1 MPFEVFDKRMTPLA
15 KAPSVTI
22 QKRGVISL
30 NKAAHDLINNAETVE
45 LLYDR
50 DRNVIA
56 LRASDDSSPHAYA
69 VRNGSKRGP
78 GQAIVSATAF
88 TAHYGIDTTAT
99 RRWKPFVEDG
109 MLCVDLSTEGTV
121 ITGNRTK
128 TTALLASDEAD
139 ESSGEDALVDSQVEG
154 SSETA
159 SYPQQHHSPTG
170 TMERNS
176 PLWLRKLKCTSRMTS
191 TAAPPSTP

>member
-15 KAPSVTI
+15 KAPSVTV

-30 NKAAHDLINNAETVE
+30 NKAAHDLVDNAETVE

-50 DRNVIA
+50 DRQVMA
-56 LRASDDSSPHAYA
+56 LRAADDSSPHAYA

-88 TAHYGIDTTAT
+88 TQHYGIDTTAT
-99 RRWKPFVEDG
+99 RRWKPFMEEG
-109 MLCVDLSTEGTV
+109 MLCVDLSEEGTV

-128 TTALLASDEAD
+128 TSPLTEAAEPAASIDAVAVQENPASDD
-139 ESSGEDALVDSQVEG
+139 TTDDS
-154 SSETA
+154 
-159 SYPQQHHSPTG
+159 
-170 TMERNS
+170 
-176 PLWLRKLKCTSRMTS
+176 
-191 TAAPPSTP
+191 

>member
-1 MPFEVFDKRMTPLA
+1 MPVEVFGKRMTPLA
-15 KAPSVTI
+15 KAPSVTL

-30 NKAAHDLINNAETVE
+30 NKASHDLIGNAETVE

-56 LRASDDSSPHAYA
+56 LRAADDSSPHAYA
-69 VRNGSKRGP
+69 VSSGSKRGP

-88 TAHYGIDTTAT
+88 TANYGIDTTAT

-109 MLCVDLSTEGTV
+109 MLCVDLTEEGLV

-128 TTALLASDEAD
+128 AIAPSDAVDLPDSSVDDAVPDSSDED
-139 ESSGEDALVDSQVEG
+139 HPEH
-154 SSETA
+154 
-159 SYPQQHHSPTG
+159 P
-170 TMERNS
+170 
-176 PLWLRKLKCTSRMTS
+176 
-191 TAAPPSTP
+191 

>member
-1 MPFEVFDKRMTPLA
+1 MGFEVFDKRMTPLA

-30 NKAAHDLINNAETVE
+30 NKAAHDLVGNAETVE

-50 DRNVIA
+50 DRNVMA
-56 LRASDDSSPHAYA
+56 LRATDDSSPHAYA
-69 VRNGSKRGP
+69 VRAGSQRGP

-109 MLCVDLSTEGTV
+109 MLCVDLAQEGTV

-128 TTALLASDEAD
+128 ATAPTQDAEAAEPAEDIDAVASQENPAGDD
-139 ESSGEDALVDSQVEG
+139 TPSSS
-154 SSETA
+154 
-159 SYPQQHHSPTG
+159 
-170 TMERNS
+170 
-176 PLWLRKLKCTSRMTS
+176 
-191 TAAPPSTP
+191 

>member
-30 NKAAHDLINNAETVE
+30 NKAAHDLIENAETVE

-56 LRASDDSSPHAYA
+56 LRAADDSSPHAYA
-69 VRNGSKRGP
+69 VRSTSSRGL
-78 GQAIVSATAF
+78 GQAMVSATAF
-88 TAHYGIDTTAT
+88 TAHYGIDTDAT

-109 MLCVDLSTEGTV
+109 MICVDLTEEGVV
-121 ITGNRTK
+121 ITGNRAK
-128 TTALLASDEAD
+128 AIAPSGAENLSDSSVNDAVPDSSDE
-139 ESSGEDALVDSQVEG
+139 EN
-154 SSETA
+154 SEQ
-159 SYPQQHHSPTG
+159 P
-170 TMERNS
+170 
-176 PLWLRKLKCTSRMTS
+176 
-191 TAAPPSTP
+191 

>member
-1 MPFEVFDKRMTPLA
+1 M
-15 KAPSVTI
+15 TI

-30 NKAAHDLINNAETVE
+30 NKAAHDLISNAETVE

-50 DRNVIA
+50 DRQVMA
-56 LRASDDSSPHAYA
+56 LRAADDSSPHAYA

-78 GQAIVSATAF
+78 GQAIISATAF

-109 MLCVDLSTEGTV
+109 MLCVDLATEGTV

-128 TTALLASDEAD
+128 PMTPAKATQPTETSVD
-139 ESSGEDALVDSQVEG
+139 DATPEV
-154 SSETA
+154 
-159 SYPQQHHSPTG
+159 
-170 TMERNS
+170 
-176 PLWLRKLKCTSRMTS
+176 S
-191 TAAPPSTP
+191 TDDDPNHP